1 MDEPPAAAE
10 PCDFF
15 SLLAPAAA
23 EPSAFFSVDADE
35 LPLAAGELALP
46 DVLALPDALSLFAGS
61 LLLADGVLVLP
72 DALPEALPWAS
83 VLGFCSWLID
93 GVWPACD
100 SCFFSCATTPNDS
113 IAAATATAM
122 GLNFIESPFLDIPVG
137 ELPRER
143 SKRRANES

>member
-10 PCDFF
+10 PSD
-15 SLLAPAAA
+15 
-23 EPSAFFSVDADE
+23 FFSVDADV

-46 DVLALPDALSLFAGS
+46 DVLALPDALPCA
-61 LLLADGVLVLP
+61 
-72 DALPEALPWAS
+72 W

-100 SCFFSCATTPNDS
+100 SCFFSCATAPNDS

-122 GLNFIESPFLDIPVG
+122 GLNFIESPFLDIPIG
-137 ELPRER
+137 GLPRIS
-143 SKRRANES
+143 SKRRAIEY

>member
-10 PCDFF
+10 PSDFF
-15 SLLAPAAA
+15 AAVPPAAA

-46 DVLALPDALSLFAGS
+46 DVLALPDALPCF
-61 LLLADGVLVLP
+61 
-72 DALPEALPWAS
+72 S
-83 VLGFCSWLID
+83 VLGFCSWLIG

-100 SCFFSCATTPNDS
+100 SCFFSCATVPNDS

-122 GLNFIESPFLDIPVG
+122 GLNLIEISFSWDPDRWTTYRWTTSEKEQSPCPSRENFG
-137 ELPRER
+137 EPR
-143 SKRRANES
+143 